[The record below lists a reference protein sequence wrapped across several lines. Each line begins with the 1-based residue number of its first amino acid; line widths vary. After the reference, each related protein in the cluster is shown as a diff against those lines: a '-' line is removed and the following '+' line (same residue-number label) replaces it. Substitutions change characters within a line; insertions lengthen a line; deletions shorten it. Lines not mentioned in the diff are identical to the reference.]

1 MRVRNFAIAAGLWL
15 AFSVPAQASGGI
27 WCTSLDKQA
36 SINIGM
42 GHLPVVGVLGI
53 DIEAKGKKW
62 STTKGDKVIPIA
74 SGQAFGSD
82 EQFYFDITDDNIEG
96 VIAKLRVLFA
106 RPEDDEGEPVYAG
119 YLSIKGEG
127 VWAVTCDAE

>member
-1 MRVRNFAIAAGLWL
+1 MRARKVLLATGFFLSAAL
-15 AFSVPAQASGGI
+15 PAQATGGL

-36 SINIGM
+36 MISIGL
-42 GHLPVVGVLGI
+42 GRVPVIAVLGI
-53 DIEAKGKKW
+53 DMEAKGKKW
-62 STTKGDKVIPIA
+62 STTKGEGVIPIA

-82 EQFYFDITDDNIEG
+82 GQFLFDITDDNIEG

-106 RPEDDEGEPVYAG
+106 TAEDVESDPVFAG